1 MTSKKVKIVKVP
13 LHPEIKNRVFQQ
25 KFPNMPILYLELLEN
40 KSKIKPELVNK
51 AYEPNGG
58 SKLEFKDSQPNS
70 PDQADYSEYEK
81 SKSHDDRMRKRG
93 DDTEDD
99 RSEQGDRSEEEE
111 DEEDDEEEEDE
122 EDRRRKSDDDD
133 DDDDG
138 ASERSSGSKKSD
150 KRVSKRMKELL
161 DSSDE
166 DDEKI
171 PTKTGD
177 RKGQYN
183 APSLKD
189 LEESGKFVR
198 KREVEDIGHTSMNDQ
213 EKDDAKRELL
223 FKFDLLKKSYKTE
236 NVPEFSIH
244 SDYDQMKKSY
254 EMTLRTLSLDKS
266 VEDYKRYLMGG
277 FMLMEFA
284 CGNFF
289 GFDMSGFTQQQ
300 MVSMSSY
307 EKLLIELGEK
317 SYVPSGSKWPVEVR
331 LLFLVIMNAAF
342 FIISKMIL
350 KKTGSN
356 LMNVINGMGTA
367 PTATQSQPN
376 VKKRKMKG
384 PTVSVDDI
392 PDIDDQ

>member
-25 KFPNMPILYLELLEN
+25 RFPNMPILYLELLEN

-58 SKLEFKDSQPNS
+58 SQKLEFKDSQPNS
-70 PDQADYSEYEK
+70 PDQTDYSEYEK
-81 SKSHDDRMRKRG
+81 SKSHDERRRS
-93 DDTEDD
+93 DDE
-99 RSEQGDRSEEEE
+99 RSEEDDDERS
-111 DEEDDEEEEDE
+111 EEDDDE
-122 EDRRRKSDDDD
+122 RMRKSDDDD
-133 DDDDG
+133 E
-138 ASERSSGSKKSD
+138 SERSSGSNKSD
-150 KRVSKRMKELL
+150 KRISKRMKELL

-171 PTKTGD
+171 PTKSGD

-223 FKFDLLKKSYKTE
+223 FKFELLKKSYKTE
-236 NVPEFSIH
+236 NVPEFSVH

-356 LMNVINGMGTA
+356 LMNVINGMGTNPA
-367 PTATQSQPN
+367 ATQNQPN

-392 PDIDDQ
+392 PDIDQE

>member
-58 SKLEFKDSQPNS
+58 SKLEFKDSEPNS
-70 PDQADYSEYEK
+70 PAQTDYSE
-81 SKSHDDRMRKRG
+81 SKSHDRRRS
-93 DDTEDD
+93 DDE
-99 RSEQGDRSEEEE
+99 RSERSDDERSERSDEEE
-111 DEEDDEEEEDE
+111 DDDD
-122 EDRRRKSDDDD
+122 DRRRKSDEEEEEDDEEDDD
-133 DDDDG
+133 DV
-138 ASERSSGSKKSD
+138 SERSSGSNKSD
-150 KRVSKRMKELL
+150 KRISKRMKELL

-171 PTKTGD
+171 PTKSGD

-198 KREVEDIGHTSMNDQ
+198 KREVEDIGHSSMSDQ

-223 FKFDLLKKSYKTE
+223 FKFELLKKSYKTE
-236 NVPEFSIH
+236 NVPEFSVH

-277 FMLMEFA
+277 FMLMEFV

-367 PTATQSQPN
+367 PAATQSQPN

-392 PDIDDQ
+392 PDIDDE

>member
-25 KFPNMPILYLELLEN
+25 RFPNMPILYLELLEN

-58 SKLEFKDSQPNS
+58 SQKLEFKDSQPNS
-70 PDQADYSEYEK
+70 PDQTDYSEYEK
-81 SKSHDDRMRKRG
+81 SKSHDERRRS
-93 DDTEDD
+93 DDE
-99 RSEQGDRSEEEE
+99 RSEEDDDERS
-111 DEEDDEEEEDE
+111 EEDDDERSEEDDDE
-122 EDRRRKSDDDD
+122 RMRKSDDDD
-133 DDDDG
+133 E
-138 ASERSSGSKKSD
+138 SERSSGSNKSD
-150 KRVSKRMKELL
+150 KRISKRMKELL

-171 PTKTGD
+171 PTKSGD

-223 FKFDLLKKSYKTE
+223 FKFELLKKSYKTE
-236 NVPEFSIH
+236 NVPEFSVH

-356 LMNVINGMGTA
+356 LMNVINGMGTNPA
-367 PTATQSQPN
+367 ATQNQPN

-392 PDIDDQ
+392 PDIDQE

>member
-1 MTSKKVKIVKVP
+1 
-13 LHPEIKNRVFQQ
+13 
-25 KFPNMPILYLELLEN
+25 
-40 KSKIKPELVNK
+40 
-51 AYEPNGG
+51 
-58 SKLEFKDSQPNS
+58 
-70 PDQADYSEYEK
+70 
-81 SKSHDDRMRKRG
+81 MR
-93 DDTEDD
+93 
-99 RSEQGDRSEEEE
+99 
-111 DEEDDEEEEDE
+111 
-122 EDRRRKSDDDD
+122 
-133 DDDDG
+133 
-138 ASERSSGSKKSD
+138 
-150 KRVSKRMKELL
+150 ELL

-171 PTKTGD
+171 PIKTGD

-189 LEESGKFVR
+189 LEDSGKFVR

-223 FKFDLLKKSYKTE
+223 FKFELLKKSYKTE
-236 NVPEFSIH
+236 NVPEFSVH
-244 SDYDQMKKSY
+244 SDYDQIKKSY

-356 LMNVINGMGTA
+356 LMNVINGMGTNPA
-367 PTATQSQPN
+367 ATQNQPN

-392 PDIDDQ
+392 PDIDQE